1 MTRAQ
6 WRQFT
11 RIIILAGAWISAV
24 AAVSLGIIPT

>member
-6 WRQFT
+6 WRQFA
-11 RIIILAGAWISAV
+11 RILILVRAV